1 MHLKQTQI
9 CMPFLTNIWILLH
22 CTHTAS
28 YCMLCTSLHLLF
40 WCCCMSVKCGLFYF
54 TNPLKFNTNNY
65 HLHKLYTRL
74 LIYLFILFCR
84 LFHLRAHKSKSTTPR
99 PTFNCNHRHHHPP
112 TTWFDCPSP
121 VKLQQICYFIYLT
134 RPSPIQWQTHTNHN
148 TWPNPMTWNLIWTTA
163 SLCLF
168 IQCLFFRL

>member
-28 YCMLCTSLHLLF
+28 YCMLCASLHLLF
-40 WCCCMSVKCGLFYF
+40 CSCCMSVKCGLFYF
-54 TNPLKFNTNNY
+54 TNPLKFNTNND

-99 PTFNCNHRHHHPP
+99 PTYDRSTATIIIIH
-112 TTWFDCPSP
+112 
-121 VKLQQICYFIYLT
+121 QQLGSIV
-134 RPSPIQWQTHTNHN
+134 RP
-148 TWPNPMTWNLIWTTA
+148 
-163 SLCLF
+163 
-168 IQCLFFRL
+168 R